1 MYLHEPNLAPRTLM
15 QYHRVSSVVLD
26 DFLSPDFNVAKYKAT
41 ELTEYVFYYTVFS
54 LQKRVVWRDL
64 KEFPQH
70 QSLVNAPQ
78 Q

>member
-1 MYLHEPNLAPRTLM
+1 M
-15 QYHRVSSVVLD
+15 VLD

-64 KEFPQH
+64 KEFPQY

-78 Q
+78 QRQVQSHIISSLGMSPRK